1 MAALPRAGRAL
12 GNTLVS
18 KLGLQPRHVAL
29 TTGSSVFPVD
39 TSSMLVV
46 CSLTLRLFTDRM
58 PSFCKCSIVL
68 AGPCTAG
75 IPRLQLSSISK
86 LHLRRRCSCAN
97 VFCKYYGVFCQP
109 CSNSDH
115 SHSMRALDLQHC
127 HASRCNSR
135 FKYDQIG
142 ANHIEIRLSSIGFVV

>member
-12 GNTLVS
+12 GHTLVS
-18 KLGLQPRHVAL
+18 KLGLQRRHVAL

-58 PSFCKCSIVL
+58 PSFCKCL

-75 IPRLQLSSISK
+75 VPELQLSSISK

-97 VFCKYYGVFCQP
+97 VFCNNFGVFCQP
-109 CSNSDH
+109 CSDSDH
-115 SHSMRALDLQHC
+115 SHSVRTLDLQHC
-127 HASRCNSR
+127 HASQCNCR
-135 FKYDQIG
+135 LKYDQID